1 MERTYVRLSLGG
13 DRVDLGL
20 KGRRALMTAA
30 SKGLGRACAAAVA
43 AEGARVFIS
52 ARGEEALASTARE
65 IGAEGHLACDL
76 ADPAVPDRLVA
87 AAVEKL
93 GGLDILY
100 VNAGG
105 PPPGF
110 FTTMSLEDWDRGYQL
125 TLMSAVRL
133 LKAALPHLERSD
145 QARVVI
151 SSSTS
156 VKQPIPDLVAS
167 NAFRSALTAA
177 ARSLANEVAAR
188 GITVNTLAPGRIETD
203 RILQIDEAAS
213 KREGIS
219 REEVTERSK
228 KVIPMGRLGRPD
240 EFGAVCAFLCSAQ
253 ASYVTGQLIV
263 VDGGQTRST
272 Y

>member
-1 MERTYVRLSLGG
+1 M
-13 DRVDLGL
+13 DLGL
-20 KGRRALMTAA
+20 SGRRALMTAA

-52 ARGEEALASTARE
+52 ARGEEALSATAAE
-65 IGAEGHLACDL
+65 IGAAGRLACDL
-76 ADPAVPDRLVA
+76 ADPSVPGRLVET
-87 AAVEKL
+87 AVEAL
-93 GGLDILY
+93 GGLDILF

-110 FTTMSLEDWDRGYQL
+110 FTTMDEAAWERGFQL
-125 TLMSAVRL
+125 TLMSGVRL
-133 LKAALPHLERSD
+133 IRAALPHLERSD
-145 QARVVI
+145 QARIVI

-177 ARSLANEVAAR
+177 ARSLANEVAPK
-188 GITVNTLAPGRIETD
+188 GITVNTLSPGRILTD
-203 RILQIDEAAS
+203 RIIQIDEAAAQ
-213 KREGIS
+213 REGIS

-228 KVIPMGRLGRPD
+228 KAIPMGRLGDPA
-240 EFGAVCAFLCSAQ
+240 EFGAVCAFLCSKQ
-253 ASYVTGQLIV
+253 ASYLTGQMIV
-263 VDGGQTRST
+263 VDGGSTRST